1 MVSMGGTPR
10 EFHAAAERYAERPDQ
25 TWSLTD
31 CASSIVMEQRGLSH
45 GVVGYRET

>member
-1 MVSMGGTPR
+1 MGGTPR
-10 EFHAAAERYAERPDQ
+10 EFSAAAERYAESPDQ

-31 CASSIVMEQRGLSH
+31 CASFIVVEQWGVSH